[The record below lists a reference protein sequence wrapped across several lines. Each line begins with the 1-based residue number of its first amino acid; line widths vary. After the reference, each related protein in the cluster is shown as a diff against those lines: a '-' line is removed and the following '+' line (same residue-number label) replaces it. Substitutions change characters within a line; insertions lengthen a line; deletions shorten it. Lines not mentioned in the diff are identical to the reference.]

1 MGFLFFLRKPVSLP
15 ESILETS
22 RGSLSFKNHT
32 LLIYLS
38 TVSLQELLEEGQL
51 FEVLSGEKLTKK
63 FTLFTTIKFED
74 NI

>member
-22 RGSLSFKNHT
+22 RGSLSFKISYFIN
-32 LLIYLS
+32 LS

>member
-32 LLIYLS
+32 LLIYL
-38 TVSLQELLEEGQL
+38 L
-51 FEVLSGEKLTKK
+51 FLYKNFLKKANFLEVLSGEKLTKK

>member
-32 LLIYLS
+32 LLIYLLFF
-38 TVSLQELLEEGQL
+38 LQELLEEGQL